1 MVQAM
6 DSFHQPAAY
15 TTRKPRTAILQ
26 ALTPEEKATYR
37 RWARI
42 VLAGYCLALIGG
54 CVEILRNDS
63 AANSPD
69 RLAQT
74 SPQRNIPTSAGR

>member
-1 MVQAM
+1 MDTFRQA
-6 DSFHQPAAY
+6 AAH
-15 TTRKPRTAILQ
+15 TTRRPRTAILQ

-42 VLAGYCLALIGG
+42 VLACYCLVSILG
-54 CVEILRNDS
+54 CIAVLRNYS
-63 AANSPD
+63 AANSDD

-74 SPQRNIPTSAGR
+74 SPPRNIPIRAGR